1 MLAVVPFMKIQFS
14 NNSRLPFFV
23 RIIISSLAILI
34 TSMLLKGVHIKDNN
48 ILYAILVALVL
59 AFLNAVL
66 RPIMILLTIPVTVF
80 TLGLFLI
87 VINELI
93 IVIADKLIDVFW
105 VDSFWWALI
114 FSIVLWLVTALME
127 GNTQTHKEDDAV

>member
-87 VINELI
+87 VINALI